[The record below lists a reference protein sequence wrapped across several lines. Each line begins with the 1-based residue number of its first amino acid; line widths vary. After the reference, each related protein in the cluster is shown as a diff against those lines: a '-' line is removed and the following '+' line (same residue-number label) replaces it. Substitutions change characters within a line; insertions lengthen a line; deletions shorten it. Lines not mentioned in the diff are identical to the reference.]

1 MMKTPGDQG
10 GGAAAHALAAENAP
24 ASNGELASDGA
35 PATAA
40 PKNAHPSGAP
50 AGEKAAAGA
59 TSMPMGPPVVL
70 GCFDSTGKC
79 NLLVWRRASAALR
92 RRSDADL
99 QAQAARLGM
108 PNSAQLGREA
118 LLRLLMETEEL
129 AELTFPAPP
138 TWTQFDAACKKKLG
152 KHLTFEYFPGAAGVA
167 ASGGGGRTG
176 GGAQASPRG
185 VHVKVEILKSALS

>member
-1 MMKTPGDQG
+1 MKTAGPQNDRAGPQ
-10 GGAAAHALAAENAP
+10 
-24 ASNGELASDGA
+24 
-35 PATAA
+35 
-40 PKNAHPSGAP
+40 KAHPSGAPADGAPAP
-50 AGEKAAAGA
+50 AGEKAAADA
-59 TSMPMGPPVVL
+59 PSKPTGPPVVL

-79 NLLVWRRASAALR
+79 NLLAWKRASAALR

-118 LLRLLMETEEL
+118 LARVLMETEEL

-152 KHLTFEYFPGAAGVA
+152 KHLTFEYFPGAAGG
-167 ASGGGGRTG
+167 ASGGAAAATTGGRNG

-185 VHVKVEILKSALS
+185 VHVKVEMLKSPFSLDLKT

>member
-1 MMKTPGDQG
+1 MLTTAGGDQG
-10 GGAAAHALAAENAP
+10 GAPSNSAPRPDVSIHAGPAP
-24 ASNGELASDGA
+24 D
-35 PATAA
+35 
-40 PKNAHPSGAP
+40 
-50 AGEKAAAGA
+50 
-59 TSMPMGPPVVL
+59 TSVSPTGPPVVL

-79 NLLVWRRASAALR
+79 NLLAWKRASAALR

-118 LLRLLMETEEL
+118 LARVLMETEEL

-152 KHLTFEYFPGAAGVA
+152 KHLTFEYFPGAAGG
-167 ASGGGGRTG
+167 ASGGAAAATTGGRNG

-185 VHVKVEILKSALS
+185 VHVKVEMLKSPFSQDLKT

>member
-1 MMKTPGDQG
+1 MKTAGGDRAGPQ
-10 GGAAAHALAAENAP
+10 
-24 ASNGELASDGA
+24 
-35 PATAA
+35 
-40 PKNAHPSGAP
+40 KAHPSGAP
-50 AGEKAAAGA
+50 ADGAPASAGAKAAADA
-59 TSMPMGPPVVL
+59 PSKPTGPPVVL

-79 NLLVWRRASAALR
+79 NLLAWKRASAALR

-118 LLRLLMETEEL
+118 LARVLMETEEL

-152 KHLTFEYFPGAAGVA
+152 KHLTFEYFPGAAGG
-167 ASGGGGRTG
+167 ASGGAAAATTGGRNG

-185 VHVKVEILKSALS
+185 VHVKVEMLKSPFSLDLKT